1 MKRLMI
7 GATAALLATLAF
19 ATIVSANPGKPD
31 FSGGI
36 YADGQLFGTKGAATI
51 PAPNSH
57 NVQSF
62 DVLVR
67 FDNQPAVSEA
77 GPGNPDF
84 NGGRW
89 ILKTA
94 TWNTDPYLLTSY
106 ADVLAAEQAGDITI
120 VNDHSYLEC
129 PLLPTMS

>member
-7 GATAALLATLAF
+7 GASAALLVTLAF
-19 ATIVSANPGKPD
+19 ATIASANPGKPN
-31 FSGGI
+31 FGGAI

-57 NVQSF
+57 NAQSF

-67 FDNQPAVSEA
+67 FANQPAVAEA
-77 GPGNPDF
+77 APGNPDF

-94 TWNTDPYLLTSY
+94 TWNTTPYLLTTY

-120 VNDHSYLEC
+120 VDDHGYIEC
-129 PLLPTMS
+129 PLLPHKG